1 MEKPGNYHKIPS
13 NKRYSEM
20 RENYEAYSNSLLA
33 LSEEKKKVTIMHL
46 ICSSSSSSSYARA
59 LAADS
64 YARAA
69 AAEKI
74 FL

>member
-1 MEKPGNYHKIPS
+1 MVGEPGNYHKIPS

-33 LSEEKKKVTIMHL
+33 LSEEKKGTIMHL
-46 ICSSSSSSSYARA
+46 SCSSSYARA

>member
-1 MEKPGNYHKIPS
+1 MKPENYHKIPS

-33 LSEEKKKVTIMHL
+33 LSEEKKVTIMHL
-46 ICSSSSSSSYARA
+46 SCRSSSYARA
-59 LAADS
+59 QAADS
-64 YARAA
+64 YSYARVAAA